1 MAEDYKWWYEYHRE
15 DYNAVQDRLKATRNV
30 LLHGRDEAAI
40 RLLKV
45 SHVNAILSIQ
55 TERERHERAF
65 TAYYAG
71 GIGIERATSQTVYGT
86 SKSDWIHHNFSQVDW
101 KELLN
106 HIRGQ
111 VFAGNAVAAVDA
123 VQERVKGLSW
133 VKGGF
138 CLAMCGVTEVACPDS
153 RTRQELGIDSRI
165 RSEKAYRDALQQI
178 DEAVP
183 IDTPL
188 FIKQWVL
195 YDSFAQEHADHM
207 PFFSEALQLSERS
220 NSL

>member
-15 DYNAVQDRLKATRNV
+15 DYNAVSDRLNACRNV

-45 SHVNAILSIQ
+45 SHVNSILSIQ

-111 VFAGNAVAAVDA
+111 VFADNPVAAVDA
-123 VQERVKGLSW
+123 IQERIKGLSW

-138 CLAMCGVTEVACPDS
+138 TLAMCGITEVACPDS
-153 RTRQELGIDSRI
+153 RTRQELGIETRI
-165 RSEKAYRDALQQI
+165 RSEKAYRDALEQI
-178 DEAVP
+178 DEAVAVEA
-183 IDTPL
+183 PL
-188 FIKQWVL
+188 FIKQYIL
-195 YDSFAQEHADHM
+195 YDYFAQEHATHD
-207 PFFSEALQLSERS
+207 PFFTEALRIGERG